1 LIAPEI
7 VDRIALVVQRAGL
20 SEQTLSALRESFRD
34 LHFTY
39 CMDEDIGEGIG
50 AAAPV
55 LVAPGFKI
63 YLVDGR
69 SHCLQLTADPQSAT
83 GLVLAELDP
92 EADPDPLPDPDAGRL
107 QTA

>member
-1 LIAPEI
+1 MIATET

-20 SEQTLSALRESFRD
+20 SEQTLSALRESFRGV
-34 LHFTY
+34 HFTH
-39 CMDEDIGEGIG
+39 CMDEDIGEGVG
-50 AAAPV
+50 AADPV
-55 LVAPGFKI
+55 HVSPGFKI

-69 SHCLQLTADPQSAT
+69 SHCMRLTADPESAT

-92 EADPDPLPDPDAGRL
+92 EASSYPLSDTDTGRS